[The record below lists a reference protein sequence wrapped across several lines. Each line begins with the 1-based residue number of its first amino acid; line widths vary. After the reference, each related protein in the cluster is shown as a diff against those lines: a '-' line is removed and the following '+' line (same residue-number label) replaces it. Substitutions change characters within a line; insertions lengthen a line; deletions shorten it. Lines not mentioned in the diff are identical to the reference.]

1 MAKISEQPA
10 SHLVE
15 KLVLSKCASIS
26 SLCKT
31 HTQTT
36 NPLLSSSVFSLKY
49 SADLQREKEELFK
62 IVMKV
67 PLFQCFRRTLLL
79 SAPTFLTWRCT
90 QAPDRRARSWA
101 PLGVNL
107 RSLGT
112 PPCLGCPREKKH
124 GRQLQAGDARGEATL
139 PVRTFPVIHFV
150 QTVKSCLFQALGLK
164 TFFIPQG
171 WSTCERSRAIF
182 LLGWT
187 SLCRTETAKVHLVVV
202 YVRRSWKAKC
212 LTPTV
217 YTRRMRSFSFAAG
230 V

>member
-124 GRQLQAGDARGEATL
+124 GRQLQAGDVRGDYTSSANIPSHTL
-139 PVRTFPVIHFV
+139 CANCKKLPLPGPWIENIFY
-150 QTVKSCLFQALGLK
+150 S
-164 TFFIPQG
+164 
-171 WSTCERSRAIF
+171 SR
-182 LLGWT
+182 L
-187 SLCRTETAKVHLVVV
+187 EHL
-202 YVRRSWKAKC
+202 WEK
-212 LTPTV
+212 
-217 YTRRMRSFSFAAG
+217 
-230 V
+230 